1 MKKVKITIASVCA
14 AILLS
19 GCNQTQS
26 ESHIAND
33 QNSVD
38 AVLQAGM
45 KAESTTEAVSSE
57 ITTNFEETKIKEE
70 TKEITTVY
78 KEKEEPKE
86 IVTESA
92 APVSAPPVQVP
103 ESELPKIGGD
113 MIDLS
118 EMSATMVYSE
128 VFAMMTEPEQYIGKT
143 IKMTGVCNRYTN
155 IETGADYYA
164 CIITDATACCSQ
176 GIEFKLPD
184 GEKYP
189 QMGTTITVMGTFG
202 SYIEDGNE
210 FYVLL
215 DATLL

>member
-1 MKKVKITIASVCA
+1 MRKLILAFLCSVVLFNFTGCGNSNS
-14 AILLS
+14 S
-19 GCNQTQS
+19 GRTENKP
-26 ESHIAND
+26 AD
-33 QNSVD
+33 VVD
-38 AVLQAGM
+38 VIEAGM
-45 KAESTTEAVSSE
+45 AEENSKKSDTENPISNSIPGNSTDGIDVDLTALSS
-57 ITTNFEETKIKEE
+57 
-70 TKEITTVY
+70 
-78 KEKEEPKE
+78 
-86 IVTESA
+86 
-92 APVSAPPVQVP
+92 
-103 ESELPKIGGD
+103 
-113 MIDLS
+113 
-118 EMSATMVYSE
+118 TMVYSE

-164 CIITDATACCSQ
+164 CIITDVTACCSQ